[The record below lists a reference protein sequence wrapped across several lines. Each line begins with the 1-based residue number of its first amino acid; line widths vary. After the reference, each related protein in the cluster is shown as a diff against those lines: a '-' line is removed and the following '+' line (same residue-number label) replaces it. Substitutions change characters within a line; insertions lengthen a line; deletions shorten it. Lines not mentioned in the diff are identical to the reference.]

1 MGGRYRLDGRPAS
14 TNSMVVPVLPDY
26 FRTMGGR
33 LLAGRDFTAA
43 DLQGGAEVAIV
54 NEVFAREFGQP
65 AELIGRT
72 IGNAD
77 NPRKIIGVVKRMDY
91 VAEGSQTS
99 QVFVISRSPGG
110 WPGATVVVR
119 VAGRPEDRMP
129 MIRDAIQSVDP
140 QVPVFD
146 VKTMEQRMDD
156 EFARPQFYKTAV
168 MCFAAFAL
176 LLAVIGIYG
185 IVSYMVA
192 RRAHEMG

>member
-1 MGGRYRLDGRPAS
+1 
-14 TNSMVVPVLPDY
+14 
-26 FRTMGGR
+26 
-33 LLAGRDFTAA
+33 
-43 DLQGGAEVAIV
+43 
-54 NEVFAREFGQP
+54 
-65 AELIGRT
+65 
-72 IGNAD
+72 
-77 NPRKIIGVVKRMDY
+77 
-91 VAEGSQTS
+91 
-99 QVFVISRSPGG
+99 
-110 WPGATVVVR
+110 
-119 VAGRPEDRMP
+119 

-192 RRAHEMG
+192 RRAHEMGVRMALGATPPQLRARLLRQGLLPIVAGAIPGIALAIVSGRLLESLVEGSKSVDATAYAGSIVFIVCIAAIGIWIATRPIARLDIVEILRTE